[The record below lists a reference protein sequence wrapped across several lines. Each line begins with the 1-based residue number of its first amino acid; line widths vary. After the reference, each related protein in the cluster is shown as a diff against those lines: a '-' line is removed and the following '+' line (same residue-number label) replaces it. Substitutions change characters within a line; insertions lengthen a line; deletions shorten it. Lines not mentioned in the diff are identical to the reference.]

1 MLGFMDYVQQA
12 FFTASHWNPDNSYGS
27 LTATARALLD
37 FPTPNG
43 LRLNFS
49 SLSSP
54 NFATSYT
61 LGSIGEVDGSL
72 SYLYTSLPLQIS
84 SKSNDIPLRSVIRG
98 YRQLHE
104 LRRPDEPWWW
114 EVWHQGKRIDR
125 KNTLLY
131 GRLYLPNSHLEAL
144 YLRRLSP
151 TTQLKISCVSSSAL
165 KSGGSILVLLQK
177 DVGKY
182 STEYLYSTD
191 SALLGVRGLYNFGQD
206 PREGAESPGSEAL
219 TKVKTAHE
227 GKEGIVGR
235 NGRFSAGAEMYYGL
249 LNKSGG
255 MSTGIRFTTLPS
267 HSGFPYTMTL
277 TLNPLMGNLSSTYA
291 VKAGRSLALCS
302 RFDFNF
308 YSYES
313 ELQVGMELWRRRT
326 FQQTDVQ
333 WAYKKLQERGGWD
346 IPKSI
351 SSLAE
356 KVEDLEEG
364 YRDKDTAGVLKAR
377 VNQDWG
383 IGLLWEG
390 RVKELLYT
398 AGILIDVKRKEQIF
412 RGVGLEIQYSS

>member
-12 FFTASHWNPDNSYGS
+12 FFTASHWNQDNSYGN

-84 SKSNDIPLRSVIRG
+84 SKSSEIPLRSVIRG
-98 YRQLHE
+98 YRQLRE

-151 TTQLKISCVSSSAL
+151 TMQLKISCVSSSAL
-165 KSGGSILVLLQK
+165 KSGGSILMLLQK

-191 SALLGVRGLYNFGQD
+191 SALLGVRGLYNFGRD
-206 PREGAESPGSEAL
+206 PREGAGSPESDAL
-219 TKVKTAHE
+219 MEVKPALE
-227 GKEGIVGR
+227 GKEGIGGR
-235 NGRFSAGAEMYYGL
+235 NGQFSAGAEMYYGL

-267 HSGFPYTMTL
+267 HNGFPYTMTL

-313 ELQVGMELWRRRT
+313 ELQVGMELWRRRNS
-326 FQQTDVQ
+326 QQTDLQ
-333 WAYKKLQERGGWD
+333 WVHKKLQEREGWD
-346 IPKSI
+346 IPASI

-356 KVEDLEEG
+356 KVGGLDDEFKDE
-364 YRDKDTAGVLKAR
+364 DTAGVLKAR

-398 AGILIDVKRKEQIF
+398 AGISIDVKKKDRIF